1 MFSLRLAAPE
11 IQQRMELQILLDDTG
26 DDSHRNAAFFIN
38 VGDGKTDIILFP
50 RHAPVIAGVRHGVDP
65 IGKADINHSFVY
77 IRDLSRIFALNAAF
91 LEIVPVGV
99 FRNALNVCLDG

>member
-11 IQQRMELQILLDDTG
+11 FQQRTELQILFDDTG

-38 VGDGKTDIILFP
+38 VGDGKADIILFP
-50 RHAPVIAGVRHGVDP
+50 RHAPVIAGVCHGVDP
-65 IGKADINHSFVY
+65 ISKADINHSFVY
-77 IRDLSRIFALNAAF
+77 IRDLSRIFALDAAF